1 MKTTKTTKKEDENEN
16 NEEEERVSLIRFELC
31 WWIQEEHCE
40 YLSQEKDD
48 TLDWVEDLYNQ
59 SDAREKRL
67 KQFTVERD
75 EALERANK
83 ATKEL
88 EQFMTGNIVPSGPYH
103 RLYTELN
110 NANNQVAKL
119 EETVARFLATKEHAD
134 TELTRVTKSMLEE
147 RD

>member
-1 MKTTKTTKKEDENEN
+1 MKTTKTTKKEDKNEN

-83 ATKEL
+83 ATKDL
-88 EQFMTGNIVPSGPYH
+88 DQVMTGKIVPSGPDH
-103 RLYTELN
+103 RLYADLN
-110 NANNQVAKL
+110 NANNQVVKL
-119 EETVARFLATKEHAD
+119 
-134 TELTRVTKSMLEE
+134 
-147 RD
+147 